1 MFLMIVDRLVNKN
14 TRGNPKDPFM
24 ELTGDIVIGAERSR
38 VWVAL
43 NDPQVL
49 AACIPGCEAVDVVSP
64 FEKTARVMVKVGP
77 VRARFS
83 GRILLSDVTEN
94 ERCSLSFEGS
104 GGAAGMARGQSQVE
118 LSDQGAGTRL
128 RYTVQ
133 ASVAGKL
140 GQVGGRMIDAAA
152 KQMADQF
159 FNAFQAQV
167 APAADA
173 HAQPALEAAD
183 LAAGEG
189 VPGASV
195 LTDGPS
201 EPLVPTSPDAAQTTT
216 SASGGAAPGARPG
229 LPAARSAPAP
239 ASPLPASDW
248 LRVRWFVLGS
258 LATGFGV
265 WIGSRL

>member
-1 MFLMIVDRLVNKN
+1 
-14 TRGNPKDPFM
+14 M

-64 FEKTARVMVKVGP
+64 VEKTARVMVKVGP

-83 GRILLSDVTEN
+83 GRILLSDVIEN

-104 GGAAGMARGQSQVE
+104 GGAAGMARGQSHVE
-118 LSDQGAGTRL
+118 LSDEGASTRL

-159 FNAFQAQV
+159 FNAFQAQL
-167 APAADA
+167 ASSADA
-173 HAQPALEAAD
+173 DARARPGLEAAD
-183 LAAGEG
+183 PAAEEG
-189 VPGASV
+189 APGALV

-201 EPLVPTSPDAAQTTT
+201 EPLVPTNPEAAQTTT
-216 SASGGAAPGARPG
+216 AATGDATPGARPS
-229 LPAARSAPAP
+229 LSAAPSAPAP
-239 ASPLPASDW
+239 AGPLPSGEW

-258 LATGFGV
+258 LATGLGV
-265 WIGSRL
+265 WVGSRL